1 VTTTR
6 ALVTAKNSPLRLVDD
21 VIRGAIAGG
30 SNACAIYNRYS
41 TDLQDPRSLVDQETQ
56 NREQARR
63 KQVSVYGV
71 YNDAEKTS
79 RTLHGRTGYAR
90 MMEDMRAGKFRTIIV
105 ESMDRLTREGGS
117 VYTIFQTLQH
127 YGVEIIESGNGGRVI
142 TLTDIA
148 VYALVGT
155 FFMKTLTEKV
165 RRGMTGRVKDGLCMW
180 KPAYGYRFKPGE
192 KKLEIVPEQAE
203 IIRRVFGE
211 YIAGMSTR
219 TIAERLRLE
228 GVPSPSGRP
237 WTHEAIMGG
246 MSKALGG
253 RRSGIIGNRTYLG
266 QLHWGVGRYSMNPA
280 TGNRCAKP
288 PTEEPIVIDVPE
300 LRIVSDQLWQ
310 AAHGRADA
318 RAVKNNIVGLKDRN
332 TRQSASRN
340 SRPLTDLVHC
350 GTCGGHM
357 ILAFGRGDGRYRC
370 STAHK
375 GLDCSHSKSYD
386 TKAVQ
391 NAVREYLCDKFQ
403 DPEVIKTQ
411 MKAFTD
417 GWNEHASNARKK
429 LGNTQKRLADI
440 EAELTRVQTGYVKG
454 ILAEEDVKKIA
465 QPLMIER
472 AHLRERET
480 SAQSDIKPIGLHPK
494 AFEYCQTFVGQLPT
508 DLDDMSVEVRMAFR
522 NMVGRVVVKETAPRA
537 PYDIEVELF
546 SEALTGGFNLTPHAG
561 CHTKLLLEQGLA
573 KSDSVGGGSPQQTL
587 SYQPRRL
594 VSLGQWRLQRAA

>member
-1 VTTTR
+1 M
-6 ALVTAKNSPLRLVDD
+6 S
-21 VIRGAIAGG
+21 GAVATG

-41 TDLQDPRSLVDQETQ
+41 TDLQDPRSLVDQEGQ

-63 KQVSVYGV
+63 KQLAVVGV
-71 YNDAEKTS
+71 YNDAEMTS
-79 RTLHGRTGYAR
+79 RTLHGRTGYAQ
-90 MMEDMRAGKFRTIIV
+90 MMDDVRAGKFRTIIV
-105 ESMDRLTREGGS
+105 ESMDRLSREGGS
-117 VYTIFQTLQH
+117 LYTMFQTLQH
-127 YGVEIIESGNGGRVI
+127 YGVEIVESGNGGKVI
-142 TLTDIA
+142 TLMEIG
-148 VYALVGT
+148 VYALTGT

-165 RRGMTGRVKDGLCMW
+165 RRGMTGRVKDGMCMW
-180 KPAYGYRFKPGE
+180 KPAYGYRFKQGE
-192 KKLEIVPEQAE
+192 KKLEVVAEQAE
-203 IIRRVFGE
+203 IVRRVFSE

-228 GVPSPSGRP
+228 SVPSPSGRP

-288 PTEEPIVIDVPE
+288 PTEEPLVIDAPD
-300 LRIVSDQLWQ
+300 LRIVSDDLWQ
-310 AAHGRADA
+310 AAHARADA
-318 RAVKNNIVGLKDRN
+318 RAVKNNIVGLKNRRV
-332 TRQSASRN
+332 RQPTSRN

-350 GTCGGHM
+350 GGCGAHM

-375 GLDCSHSKSYD
+375 GFGCSHTKSYD
-386 TKAVQ
+386 TKGVQ
-391 NAVREYLCDKFQ
+391 AAVREYLCDKFQ

-417 GWNEHASNARKK
+417 GWNEHAAEARKK
-429 LGNTQKRLADI
+429 LGKTQKRLADI

-454 ILAEEDVKKIA
+454 ILAEEDVKKLA
-465 QPLMIER
+465 QPLMVER

-494 AFEYCQTFVGQLPT
+494 AFDYCQTFVGQLPA

-522 NMVGRVVVKETAPRA
+522 NMVGRVIVRETPARA
-537 PYDIEVELF
+537 PYDVEVELF
-546 SEALTGGFNLTPHAG
+546 SEALTGGFNLSPAAG
-561 CHTKLLLEQGLA
+561 CHTKLLMEQGLA
-573 KSDSVGGGSPQQTL
+573 KSDSVGSGSPQPTL
-587 SYQPRRL
+587 SYQRPRL
-594 VSLGQWRLQRAA
+594 VSLGAWRQRMAA